1 MDKRCYVCKVKS
13 HNGNIYNEKADTLAL
28 AGSRKIVPASE
39 IKRRKTAT
47 SASEAQRVSSET
59 VQTMNRPRKHC
70 GQIPKPLGKRRDYFK
85 IAEGGPLSKK
95 GTSPPVE
102 TGVDSPE
109 KKECLPE
116 EYKQNK

>member
-1 MDKRCYVCKVKS
+1 
-13 HNGNIYNEKADTLAL
+13 
-28 AGSRKIVPASE
+28 
-39 IKRRKTAT
+39 
-47 SASEAQRVSSET
+47 
-59 VQTMNRPRKHC
+59 MNRPRKHC

-85 IAEGGPLSKK
+85 IAEGDLLSKK

-116 EYKQNK
+116 ECDAKNTKLHERRTTPGSADKERERSRRERAGEG